1 MLSWQGL
8 LVAST
13 LLRIDFCWTHELEK
27 VSDYSESPPMAAS
40 PVKKAEEAQLGVRSV
55 PGEAGYGRSAGT
67 TCSATRR
74 T

>member
-1 MLSWQGL
+1 MHVSSWQGL
-8 LVAST
+8 LVTST
-13 LLRIDFCWTHELEK
+13 LLRIGFFWAHNLEK
-27 VSDYSESPPMAAS
+27 VRDYSESPLAS
-40 PVKKAEEAQLGVRSV
+40 PAKKPEEAQLCGRSL